1 MTTSAAPLPT
11 GPAPTRGPATT
22 CDVDV
27 AAIAAL
33 VGDPARCAMLHAVL
47 DGASRPAGELARTAG
62 IGAPTASAHL
72 SRLVQAG
79 LLTVHASGRHRYYA
93 LAGPQVA
100 AALEALAVLAPPV
113 PVRSLRQARSAAA
126 LQQARS
132 CYDHLA
138 GRAGVDLRTSLLQT
152 GALTP
157 DGPRDH
163 GLTPAGADLLAELGI
178 DPQGVLRSRRLL
190 ARDCPDWTER
200 RPHLSGAL
208 PAALLSRFLD
218 LGWLARRTGDRG
230 LDITDLGHAHLP
242 LTRRRGDR
250 GWL

>member
-1 MTTSAAPLPT
+1 MTTSAAP
-11 GPAPTRGPATT
+11 APISQTAVS

-33 VGDPARCAMLHAVL
+33 VGDPARCGMLHAVL

-62 IGAPTASAHL
+62 ITAGTASAHL

-100 AALEALAVLAPPV
+100 AALEALAVLAPPI
-113 PVRSLRQARSAAA
+113 PVRSLRQARSAVA

-138 GRAGVDLRTSLLQT
+138 GQAGVALRTSLLQAGT
-152 GALTP
+152 LTP

-163 GLTPAGADLLAELGI
+163 RLTPAGHHLLSELGI
-178 DPQGVLRSRRLL
+178 DPQDLLRSRRPL

-200 RPHLSGAL
+200 RSHLSGAL

-218 LGWLARRTGDRG
+218 LGWLARRPNDRG
-230 LDITDLGHAHLP
+230 LHITALGQTHLP
-242 LTRRRGDR
+242 LIR
-250 GWL
+250 